1 MEIVREEKPG
11 LEKTTARIGVKYK
24 RHFKW
29 DVVVVWGLLISG
41 SIIMLA
47 PFLFLLTSSLKDQM
61 AVFAYPPQWIPN
73 PAHFENYIQVFI
85 VKPFHM
91 YIRNTLF
98 IVVMNEIAILWAS
111 SFCAYGFSRLR
122 FPGRSF
128 WFNIVLATMMLP
140 SVVLIVPTFVIFS
153 KLGWIDTY
161 LPFIVPAFFGGGAFN
176 IFLLSQFFRTL
187 PEELADAARIDG
199 CDEFMIYSRIF
210 LPLATP
216 AMATVAIFT
225 FLNAW
230 NDFIGPLLYLNTAD
244 KYTVTMGLTLF
255 RGGLLQTR
263 WELLMAAS
271 IIMTVPVLLLF
282 FMAQRYFVGGIVMTG
297 LKG

>member
-1 MEIVREEKPG
+1 MATAREENPNLG
-11 LEKTTARIGVKYK
+11 RTTAGIGVKYK
-24 RHFKW
+24 RAFRW
-29 DVVVVWGLLISG
+29 DLFIIWTLLISG
-41 SIIMLA
+41 SIFMLA

-61 AVFAYPPQWIPN
+61 AVFSYPPQWIPN
-73 PAHFENYIQVFI
+73 PPRFENYIQVFV
-85 VKPFHM
+85 VKPFHI

-111 SFCAYGFSRLR
+111 SFCAYGFSRLS

-128 WFNIVLATMMLP
+128 WFNIVLGTMMLP
-140 SVVLIVPTFVIFS
+140 GIVLIVPTFVMFS
-153 KLGWIDTY
+153 KFGWIDTY

-176 IFLLSQFFRTL
+176 IFLLTQFFRTL

-216 AMATVAIFT
+216 ALATVAIFT

-230 NDFIGPLLYLNTAD
+230 SDFLGPLLYLNTAD
-244 KYTVTMGLTLF
+244 KYTVSMGLTLF
-255 RGGLLQTR
+255 RGGLLQTH

-271 IIMTVPVLLLF
+271 ITMTVPVLFLF
-282 FMAQRYFVGGIVMTG
+282 FLAQRYFVGGIVMTG